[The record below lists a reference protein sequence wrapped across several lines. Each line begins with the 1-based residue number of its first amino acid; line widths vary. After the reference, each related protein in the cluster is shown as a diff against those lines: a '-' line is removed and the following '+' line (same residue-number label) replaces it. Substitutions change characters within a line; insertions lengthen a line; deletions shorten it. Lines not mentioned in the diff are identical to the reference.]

1 MSKHKEMNIITEG
14 KGSGN
19 EMKSRQHEVSVGA
32 FIFSQNNDIENY
44 YATTLSVK
52 STFSKIFCMP

>member
-14 KGSGN
+14 KGSGS
-19 EMKSRQHEVSVGA
+19 EMKSRQHKVSVGA

-44 YATTLSVK
+44 YAKTLPVK